1 MANLS
6 NVVEVSVR
14 HFLLTGSFLH
24 FVEESVEV
32 ELRTQVLEA
41 TETKRLSV
49 TKQPDVIYYSI
60 LQQLFNFNRFA
71 SVKFYP
77 HCHLQ
82 NRWHLQR
89 SVGHESHHD
98 IVVGVELTAVG
109 VRKLDGFLFR
119 QTIVIAVI
127 RISKYAAASIES
139 QSHDRYSSAN
149 R

>member
-6 NVVEVSVR
+6 NVVEISVR

-77 HCHLQ
+77 HYHLQ
-82 NRWHLQR
+82 IDGTYRGPSAMRAIMILW
-89 SVGHESHHD
+89 SVW
-98 IVVGVELTAVG
+98 
-109 VRKLDGFLFR
+109 
-119 QTIVIAVI
+119 
-127 RISKYAAASIES
+127 
-139 QSHDRYSSAN
+139 N
-149 R
+149 